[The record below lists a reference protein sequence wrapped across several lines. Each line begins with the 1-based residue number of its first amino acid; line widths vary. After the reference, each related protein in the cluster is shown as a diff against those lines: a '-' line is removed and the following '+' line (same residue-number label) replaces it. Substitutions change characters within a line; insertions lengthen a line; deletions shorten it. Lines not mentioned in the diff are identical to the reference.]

1 MIALVDTT
9 IRDAELSV
17 LGSVLISD
25 VTLDMLTVEEGLQP
39 EHFESTDRAGAYRA
53 MLALADEGDPVDPLT
68 LATHGVPRALIDTA
82 AATALPTYARQH
94 ARLVVAEHRWRA
106 RRSAT
111 ARQQQAI
118 GDRDE
123 HAYQAAAT
131 VIEPDRAPNA
141 LHTPQQLAAS
151 LEAFLDDPNR
161 NVVPLPWEP
170 LNRKIS
176 GGLFAGNTT
185 VLSGFTSHG
194 KIGRAHV

>member
-1 MIALVDTT
+1 MIAEIDTT
-9 IRDAELSV
+9 LQDAEFSAV
-17 LGSVLISD
+17 GSVLLANG
-25 VTLDMLTVEEGLQP
+25 TLDVLAVEEGLRP

-118 GDRDE
+118 GDRD
-123 HAYQAAAT
+123 
-131 VIEPDRAPNA
+131 
-141 LHTPQQLAAS
+141 
-151 LEAFLDDPNR
+151 
-161 NVVPLPWEP
+161 
-170 LNRKIS
+170 
-176 GGLFAGNTT
+176 
-185 VLSGFTSHG
+185 
-194 KIGRAHV
+194 